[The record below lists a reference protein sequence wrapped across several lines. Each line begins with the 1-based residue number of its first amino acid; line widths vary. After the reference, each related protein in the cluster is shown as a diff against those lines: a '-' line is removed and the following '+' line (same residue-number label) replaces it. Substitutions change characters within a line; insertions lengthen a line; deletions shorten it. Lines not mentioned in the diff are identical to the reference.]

1 MAKKNS
7 SDKAKKAI
15 NSGYQVKEDKPTK
28 AKGKQESKKKS
39 SSKPKNL
46 KANAKVNLP
55 KPKKDG
61 SKKPSGNK
69 SPSTGKSAPTKPIVG
84 QTLPTTK
91 TATTPK
97 SEPNIRWMKRDNA
110 KVAQA
115 VRRANAKADRLR
127 KKGFDIPRISA
138 KEVKKNFTTRK
149 EFNKFLKEVDKFVER
164 GSEKGKKREDIWD
177 YEKTY
182 HLARHNRREAI
193 KAKQLEDYM
202 NEDVYSY
209 GQKIGKRKDLA
220 ANIGGL
226 SKMMTQHENTLKPS
240 KFIDSTRS
248 GFNSMTYSIDR
259 FFNPNFQKAQDEVYK
274 DNLILSVRHKL
285 GDPELEKML
294 ALIPASRLV
303 ELARTEKEFNIG
315 FLYRP
320 DEKIDKSYYMREFIS
335 EDFEKVRRNKMR
347 ELKRRGTPEDVLE
360 KIENLSDNDYAN
372 NFVGGINEM
381 SLIDHFGVERHYVN
395 YNTND
400 SVEEIKSKFGIA

>member
-115 VRRANAKADRLR
+115 VRRANAKASRLN
-127 KKGFDIPRISA
+127 KKGFDIPKISV

-149 EFNKFLKEVDKFVER
+149 EFNKFLKDVDKFVER

-193 KAKQLEDYM
+193 KAKQLEEYM
-202 NEDVYSY
+202 NEDVFSR
-209 GQKIGKRKDLA
+209 GQNKGKRKDQT
-220 ANIGGL
+220 IK
-226 SKMMTQHENTLKPS
+226 SRFMESHENTLKPT
-240 KFIDSTRS
+240 KFDVSSRSNFNKMTR
-248 GFNSMTYSIDR
+248 SIDR
-259 FFNPNFQKAQDEVYK
+259 FFDPKFNRSKDETHK
-274 DNLILSVRHKL
+274 NNLIVAVL
-285 GDPELEKML
+285 GDLKDEQLAKMI
-294 ALIPASRLV
+294 ALLPADKIA
-303 ELARTEKEFNIG
+303 EMARRDSEFNID
-315 FLYRP
+315 FVYDKFDMQIRIDAIKTIIE
-320 DEKIDKSYYMREFIS
+320 DEFEKMRERKI
-335 EDFEKVRRNKMR
+335 R
-347 ELKRRGTPEDVLE
+347 ELKRKGTPEDVLE
-360 KIENLSDNDYAN
+360 TIENLDNEAYAT
-372 NFVGGINEM
+372 NFVEDLDTFDRADPLGLKHTFAKYTITDD
-381 SLIDHFGVERHYVN
+381 I
-395 YNTND
+395 T
-400 SVEEIKSKFGIA
+400 EIKRKFGIS